1 MVGRGAGGGLTAE
14 QRAVLEA
21 ALVPHLGPI
30 ARVMVDRVAREA
42 PDWGTA
48 CQTLSGSIPDHVSR
62 EDFLR
67 TISAPGQ
74 ARARTSAR
82 AQGKTATQIRSGG
95 TQIRP
100 AAPPAPARG
109 SPSRPTPAA
118 EHPPSPMPRAS
129 PSRPTPVAEHPPS
142 PMPRGS
148 PSRPVP
154 ASPPSPPARGSPSRP
169 TPAVDPSPVRGRA
182 LVEDD
187 LHRAEQAL
195 ALALGP
201 VARTLVKRA
210 ARSAST
216 PWELFSALA
225 AELPEGPE
233 RERFLAAQPDV

>member
-1 MVGRGAGGGLTAE
+1 MMARGGGAGLTAE

-30 ARVMVDRVAREA
+30 ARVMVERVAREA

-67 TISAPGQ
+67 TISAPTQ
-74 ARARTSAR
+74 ARARTPSKSP
-82 AQGKTATQIRSGG
+82 GKTATQIRSGG

-100 AAPPAPARG
+100 PATPTPARG

-118 EHPPSPMPRAS
+118 EHPPSPMPRGS

-154 ASPPSPPARGSPSRP
+154 ASPQSPAPRGSPSRP
-169 TPAVDPSPVRGRA
+169 TPVVEPHARARG

-195 ALALGP
+195 SRALGP

-210 ARSAST
+210 ARSANT

-233 RERFLAAQPDV
+233 REKFLAALPDV

>member
-1 MVGRGAGGGLTAE
+1 MMGRSAMAGLTAE

-30 ARVMVDRVAREA
+30 ARVMVERVAREA

-67 TISAPGQ
+67 TISAPGH
-74 ARARTSAR
+74 ARTRTPPRSG
-82 AQGKTATQIRSGG
+82 GKTATQIRSGG

-100 AAPPAPARG
+100 PGPPAPARG

-118 EHPPSPMPRAS
+118 DHPPSPMPRGS
-129 PSRPTPVAEHPPS
+129 PSRPTPVAEQPPS

-154 ASPPSPPARGSPSRP
+154 AAPPPPARGSPSRP
-169 TPAVDPSPVRGRA
+169 TPAVEASPRARA

-195 ALALGP
+195 SRALGP
-201 VARTLVKRA
+201 VARALVKRA
-210 ARSAST
+210 ARSANT
-216 PWELFSALA
+216 PWELFSVLA

-233 RERFLAAQPDV
+233 REKFLAAQPEV

>member
-1 MVGRGAGGGLTAE
+1 MVGHAAGLTAE
-14 QRAVLEA
+14 QRAVLAA
-21 ALVPHLGPI
+21 ALLPHLGPI
-30 ARVMVDRVAREA
+30 ARVMVDRVARDA

-67 TISAPGQ
+67 TISSG
-74 ARARTSAR
+74 RARPPAKPGG
-82 AQGKTATQIRSGG
+82 GKTATQIRSGG

-100 AAPPAPARG
+100 ATPPAPARG

-118 EHPPSPMPRAS
+118 EHPPSPMPRSA
-129 PSRPTPVAEHPPS
+129 SRPTPAAEAPPS
-142 PMPRGS
+142 PLPRGS

-154 ASPPSPPARGSPSRP
+154 VTPPAPPQRGSPSRP
-169 TPAVDPSPVRGRA
+169 TPAVAPPARARA

-187 LHRAEQAL
+187 LTRAEHAL
-195 ALALGP
+195 AIFLGP
-201 VARTLVKRA
+201 VARALVKRA
-210 ARSAST
+210 ARSANT